1 MFHFDFQ
8 VCFWINET
16 NRLDMDVGGFCQLS
30 KLVWKMEKGGKNPY
44 PPVEENLS
52 QNYSLFIKYP
62 TIHYFCF

>member
-30 KLVWKMEKGGKNPY
+30 KLVWKMEKGEKTPTHLLKKTY
-44 PPVEENLS
+44 HRII
-52 QNYSLFIKYP
+52 LFL
-62 TIHYFCF
+62 